1 MEQAYLYRMAAMVNL
16 DQIQLHNVRSDS
28 DFQKDKVKLFCESIR
43 DIEKLRADQVE
54 RLKKSLQV
62 ESFPSSISI
71 SDPSLMPFLSPKV
84 RAVVKAFPLQAED
97 VVKKNGLDSAE
108 FNTMLQEVRSNPIFR
123 WKVQK
128 ILKQASAAESK
139 GQKGTLE
146 LTQK

>member
-16 DQIQLHNVRSDS
+16 DQIQLHNVKSDS

-43 DIEKLRADQVE
+43 DIEKLRSDQVE

-108 FNTMLQEVRSNPIFR
+108 FNSMLQEVRSNPIFR

-128 ILKQASAAESK
+128 ILKQASAAENK
-139 GQKGTLE
+139 G
-146 LTQK
+146 

>member
-16 DQIQLHNVRSDS
+16 DQIQLHSVKSDS
-28 DFQKDKVKLFCESIR
+28 NFQKDKVKLFCESIR
-43 DIEKLRADQVE
+43 DIEKLRADQVD

-62 ESFPSSISI
+62 ETFPSSISI
-71 SDPSLMPFLSPKV
+71 SDPSIMPFLSPKV

-97 VVKKNGLDSAE
+97 VVKKNGLDSSE
-108 FNTMLQEVRSNPIFR
+108 FNSMLQEVRSNPIFR

-128 ILKQASAAESK
+128 MLKQASAAENK
-139 GQKGTLE
+139 GQKDTLE

>member
-16 DQIQLHNVRSDS
+16 DQIQLLNVKSDS
-28 DFQKDKVKLFCESIR
+28 NFQKDKIKLFCESIR

-62 ESFPSSISI
+62 DTFPSSISI

-97 VVKKNGLDSAE
+97 VVKKNGLDSVE
-108 FNTMLQEVRSNPIFR
+108 FNSMLQEVRSNPIFR

-128 ILKQASAAESK
+128 ILKQAAAAASSSAAEEK
-139 GQKGTLE
+139 E
-146 LTQK
+146 